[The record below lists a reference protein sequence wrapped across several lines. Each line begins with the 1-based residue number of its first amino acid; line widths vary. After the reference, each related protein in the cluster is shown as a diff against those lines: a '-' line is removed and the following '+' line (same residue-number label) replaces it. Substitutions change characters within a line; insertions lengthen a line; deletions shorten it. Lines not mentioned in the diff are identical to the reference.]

1 MLKEI
6 LAVSGKP
13 GLYKLV
19 SKGNN
24 LLIIESLTD
33 KKRIPAYARDKV
45 ISLND
50 VSIYT
55 DDDEVSVRVVLDA
68 IKEKEGCKNIS
79 IDVSKAQPDE
89 LRAYLAEVLPTFD
102 RERVYPSDIKKL
114 LKWYDVLI
122 TNGITDFSLKEEETE
137 DTATVVESDDSS
149 EAEGAKKAVKEKSE
163 PKTTKATS
171 SKRKE
176 SSLAAVNTTK
186 AAKAKPTAKT
196 STPKKSVVGAKR
208 GG

>member
-45 ISLND
+45 ISLSD

-55 DDDEVSVRVVLDA
+55 DDEEVPLSKVLTS
-68 IKEKEGCKNIS
+68 IKEKEDGKNIS
-79 IDVSKAQPDE
+79 IDLSKAQPDDF
-89 LRAYLAEVLPTFD
+89 RAYLAEVLPNFD

-114 LKWYDVLI
+114 LKWYELLI
-122 TNGITDFSLKEEETE
+122 ANGYTDFSVKEE
-137 DTATVVESDDSS
+137 DV
-149 EAEGAKKAVKEKSE
+149 AEGDVSDAPEEDDKDGKKAAKAKSE
-163 PKTTKATS
+163 PKATKAAST
-171 SKRKE
+171 KRKE
-176 SSLAAVNTTK
+176 SSLTSVNSSK
-186 AAKAKPTAKT
+186 ATKAKPTDR
-196 STPKKSVVGAKR
+196 KSVV
-208 GG
+208 